1 MSSPIKRRVREMDKR
16 DRLIIALARTEGE
29 PYLNGASN
37 PRTVVAELDDVAVL
51 KACGLIASVT

>member
-1 MSSPIKRRVREMDKR
+1 MDKR

-37 PRTVVAELDDVAVL
+37 PRTVVAKLDDVAVL
-51 KACGLIASVT
+51 KACGLIATVT